1 MKRMIDFSVAAAAM
15 LVFPVVL
22 CSCSGRSEAEKK
34 AEPAVAKQEAKAE
47 VPAAEVK
54 AEPVLDNSQPVEKPA
69 PAPVA
74 EKKAEPA
81 PAPAPVAEKKAQAPA
96 PVAEKK
102 AEPAPAP
109 VAEKKAGSPLNP
121 PVEHVVRTG
130 DSLWKIAKKYYGSGA
145 KWSLIYEAN
154 KSAIKKKDF
163 LEPGTVLVIPAA
175 K

>member
-1 MKRMIDFSVAAAAM
+1 MKKINFSAAAAAM

-22 CSCSGRSEAEKK
+22 CSCSSTSPETEKK
-34 AEPAVAKQEAKAE
+34 PDSTVPRQEVQAETSAT
-47 VPAAEVK
+47 EVK
-54 AEPVLDNSQPVEKPA
+54 AEPVLDNSKPEDKPA
-69 PAPVA
+69 PAPEV
-74 EKKAEPA
+74 KKAEPA
-81 PAPAPVAEKKAQAPA
+81 PAPEV
-96 PVAEKK
+96 KK

-109 VAEKKAGSPLNP
+109 EVKKAGSQLNP

-130 DSLWKIAKKYYGSGA
+130 DNLWKIAKKYYGSGA